1 MRHHLKAYDLWEVV
15 ETAEP
20 PTLEENP
27 TIAHIRFH
35 NEQVAKRAKAFSILH
50 STVDDDIF
58 MRISNLDTTKE
69 IWEKLQVEFFGNERT
84 KKMKVLNHK
93 REFEALKMNEA
104 ETESGCL
111 LKKLRTNNG
120 EEYTSVEF
128 NSSCDGLG
136 VELQLIVNYSPQQN
150 GVAEKNILVLEMARC
165 MIF

>member
-1 MRHHLKAYDLWEVV
+1 
-15 ETAEP
+15 
-20 PTLEENP
+20 
-27 TIAHIRFH
+27 
-35 NEQVAKRAKAFSILH
+35 
-50 STVDDDIF
+50 
-58 MRISNLDTTKE
+58 
-69 IWEKLQVEFFGNERT
+69 
-84 KKMKVLNHK
+84 MKVLNHK

-104 ETESGCL
+104 ETESGCLLKSEVFSVFKKFKVLVETESGCL